1 MNPTTLSSLT
11 GTITGLDGSTNMF
24 VRTGTG
30 TEGDPFVSDMF
41 LAEFVIIA
49 RD

>member
-11 GTITGLDGSTNMF
+11 GTITALDGTTGLFDTN
-24 VRTGTG
+24 
-30 TEGDPFVSDMF
+30 DMF
-41 LAEFVIIA
+41 LAEFVIVA

>member
-11 GTITGLDGSTNMF
+11 GTITALDGT
-24 VRTGTG
+24 TGLFAV
-30 TEGDPFVSDMF
+30 DDMF
-41 LAEFVIIA
+41 LAEFVIVA